1 MIVEKIILDNEKSD
15 KFPAGLRVL
24 AVDDDPICLKLL
36 ETLLRKCQ
44 YHVTT
49 TSQARVALKMLREN
63 KDRFDLVVS
72 DVHMP
77 DMDGFKLLELVGLEM
92 DLPVIMLSAN
102 SDPKL
107 VMQGITHGACD
118 YLVKPVRIEELRNIW
133 QHVIRRKK
141 VDSKNQNAST
151 DQLNAQPGSGE
162 SHISPTTEN
171 ADPHGKFN
179 RKRKDDEDD
188 GEDDENE
195 SEDPS
200 TQKKPRVV
208 WSIELHRKFV
218 AAVNHL
224 GIEKAVPKRILD
236 MMNVEGLTRENVA
249 SHLQKYRLYLKRI
262 SHVTT
267 QQANM
272 AAAFGIKDSPFMRM
286 GSLDGLGDFRTLS
299 GPGRLGNV
307 ALSPYGTSGI
317 LGRLNSPAN
326 MNLRNLTPTLVQPTH
341 SPTLS
346 NLIGKTHPV
355 LSSSG
360 QNPSLF
366 QGIPSL
372 ELDQIQQKGNLN
384 FNGTDDSKIFATA
397 NTFTD
402 SGAVIGG
409 SSNLFSSNG
418 NNSMMLVGGFGNPSS
433 NNMASFSSES
443 FNTGI
448 TCASNL
454 LDPSKCNET
463 WQNTIEPPKIEPNS
477 LLSTNTFHPQL
488 PLNSMRD
495 KNSSNGSYSQ
505 NNSFLASSVP
515 PQDLRERSC
524 QDLVSDTQNTNQ
536 TTNQRWG
543 EQRQN
548 YRHIPNNAFGSLNS
562 QNPENGVISRMNR
575 NLDHN
580 TGIFEQKIDEFVNG
594 RASGG
599 VLSLVQRSESDKFA
613 MESRVRSNE
622 NFFSE
627 QPKLLG
633 GFVHQ
638 SYDSLDDLMNAMI
651 KRDETTSNCDF
662 GFDDYAAFGQVA
674 VEKTLV

>member
-1 MIVEKIILDNEKSD
+1 MIVEKIILDHEKSD
-15 KFPAGLRVL
+15 MFPAGLRVL

-49 TSQARVALKMLREN
+49 MSQARMALKMLREN
-63 KDRFDLVVS
+63 KDRFDLVIS

-107 VMQGITHGACD
+107 VMKGVTHGACD

-133 QHVIRRKK
+133 QHVLRRKK
-141 VDSKNQNAST
+141 FDSKNQNAST
-151 DQLNAQPGSGE
+151 DQVNAQTGSGE
-162 SHISPTTEN
+162 GHVSPTTGNE
-171 ADPHGKFN
+171 DLHGKFN
-179 RKRKDDEDD
+179 RKRKDEEDD

-195 SEDPS
+195 SEDPGA
-200 TQKKPRVV
+200 QKKPRVV

-262 SHVTT
+262 SHVTA

-286 GSLDGLGDFRTLS
+286 GSLDGLGDFRAMS
-299 GPGRLGNV
+299 GSGRIGNV
-307 ALSPYGTSGI
+307 ALSPYATSGI

-326 MNLRNLTPTLVQPTH
+326 MNLHNLTQSSLVQPNH
-341 SPTLS
+341 SPNSS

-355 LSSSG
+355 LSSPCL
-360 QNPSLF
+360 NPSLF

-372 ELDQIQQKGNLN
+372 DLDQIQQKGSLN
-384 FNGTDDSKIFATA
+384 FNAMNDSKIFAAA

-402 SGAVIGG
+402 LGAAIGG
-409 SSNLFSSNG
+409 SSHLFDSDG
-418 NNSMMLVGGFGNPSS
+418 NNAMVLVGGFGNPSS

-448 TCASNL
+448 TCSSNL
-454 LDPSKCNET
+454 LDPGKCNET
-463 WQNTIEPPKIEPNS
+463 WQNTTELPKMQPNS
-477 LLSTNTFHPQL
+477 LLSVNPFHPQL

-495 KNSSNGSYSQ
+495 NNSSNGSYSQ
-505 NNSFLASSVP
+505 NNPIVASSVP
-515 PQDLRERSC
+515 LQVSRMRSC
-524 QDLVSDTQNTNQ
+524 QDLVCDAQTTNQ

-543 EQRQN
+543 EQKQN
-548 YRHIPNNAFGSLNS
+548 YRHNPNNAFGSLNS
-562 QNPENGVISRMNR
+562 QNPENGIISPLNHSLA
-575 NLDHN
+575 NN
-580 TGIFEQKIDEFVNG
+580 IGIFEPKMDEFVNG
-594 RASGG
+594 RSSGG
-599 VLSLVQRSESDKFA
+599 VCLVQQNESDKSA
-613 MESRVRSNE
+613 MESRERSNE
-622 NFFSE
+622 NFLLE
-627 QPKLLG
+627 QPKLLS

-651 KRDETTSNCDF
+651 KREQDETTSNCDF
-662 GFDDYAAFGQVA
+662 RFDDYAFGQGI
-674 VEKTLV
+674 

>member
-1 MIVEKIILDNEKSD
+1 MIVEKTNLDNEQSV

-49 TSQARVALKMLREN
+49 TSQARMALKMLREN
-63 KDRFDLVVS
+63 KDRFDLIIS

-107 VMQGITHGACD
+107 VMQGVTHGACD

-133 QHVIRRKK
+133 QHVIRRNKF
-141 VDSKNQNAST
+141 DSKNQNTST
-151 DQLNAQPGSGE
+151 DQCNSQPGSGE
-162 SHISPTTEN
+162 GYVSPTREN
-171 ADPHGKFN
+171 PDQHGKFN
-179 RKRKDDEDD
+179 RKRKEEEDD
-188 GEDDENE
+188 SEDNGNE
-195 SEDPS
+195 SEDPA

-224 GIEKAVPKRILD
+224 GIDKAVPKRILD

-307 ALSPYGTSGI
+307 ALSPYATSGV

-326 MNLRNLTPTLVQPTH
+326 MNLRNLTQSPLVQPTH
-341 SPTLS
+341 SPNLS
-346 NLIGKTHPV
+346 NLVGKTHPV
-355 LSSSG
+355 LLSSS

-366 QGIPSL
+366 QGMPSL
-372 ELDQIQQKGNLN
+372 DLDQIQQKGPLN
-384 FNGTDDSKIFATA
+384 FNGMDDSKIFAAA

-402 SGAVIGG
+402 SGAVIGS

-418 NNSMMLVGGFGNPSS
+418 NNPMMLVRGFGNTSSS
-433 NNMASFSSES
+433 NMTSFSSES

-448 TCASNL
+448 TCPSNL
-454 LDPSKCNET
+454 LDPGKCNEN
-463 WQNTIEPPKIEPNS
+463 WQNTIESPKIQPNS
-477 LLSTNTFHPQL
+477 LLSTNPFHPQL
-488 PLNSMRD
+488 PLNRMRD
-495 KNSSNGSYSQ
+495 NNSSTASYSQ
-505 NNSFLASSVP
+505 NNPIIASVL
-515 PQDLRERSC
+515 PQDSRERSC
-524 QDLVSDTQNTNQ
+524 QDLVSDIQNTNQ
-536 TTNQRWG
+536 TTNQRWV
-543 EQRQN
+543 EQKQN
-548 YRHIPNNAFGSLNS
+548 YRQIPNNAFGSLNS
-562 QNPENGVISRMNR
+562 QTPEN
-575 NLDHN
+575 
-580 TGIFEQKIDEFVNG
+580 GIFEQKIDEFINS
-594 RASGG
+594 RSSG
-599 VLSLVQRSESDKFA
+599 
-613 MESRVRSNE
+613 
-622 NFFSE
+622 
-627 QPKLLG
+627 G

-651 KRDETTSNCDF
+651 KREQDETAANCDF
-662 GFDDYAAFGQVA
+662 GFDDYAAFGQGV
-674 VEKTLV
+674 